1 MHYPL
6 AMRPPALMDQR
17 AFREPRRAGWGRCS
31 GTKPTGVEDRGL
43 ADGDRNG
50 LGGDLEESVT
60 RGHGSVSAG
69 SWTHLKGGGRRE
81 GSTRGGAECGSDC
94 MSQE

>member
-6 AMRPPALMDQR
+6 AMRPLALMDQR
-17 AFREPRRAGWGRCS
+17 ARGEPRRAGLVRCS
-31 GTKPTGVEDRGL
+31 GTKPTVVEDRGL

-50 LGGDLEESVT
+50 MGGDLEERVM

-69 SWTHLKGGGRRE
+69 SWTHLKEGGRRE
-81 GSTRGGAECGSDC
+81 GSAGGSAKCGSDC

>member
-17 AFREPRRAGWGRCS
+17 VRREPRGAGRGRCS
-31 GTKPTGVEDRGL
+31 GTKPRGEEDRGL
-43 ADGDRNG
+43 ADGDGKG
-50 LGGDLEESVT
+50 LGGDPKERVK
-60 RGHGSVSAG
+60 RGHGSVSVG
-69 SWTHLKGGGRRE
+69 SWTHLRGGGRRE
-81 GSTRGGAECGSDC
+81 GSTGGGAKCGTDC